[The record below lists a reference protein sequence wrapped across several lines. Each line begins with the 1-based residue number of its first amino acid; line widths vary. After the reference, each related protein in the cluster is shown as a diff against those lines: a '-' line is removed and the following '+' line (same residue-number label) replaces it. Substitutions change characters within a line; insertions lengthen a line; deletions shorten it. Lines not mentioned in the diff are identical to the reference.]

1 MIGDLNPNNDKFI
14 ERPLSF
20 GFEFKFDVNF
30 FRQSSIFDLGVRYS
44 YVSNIIEN
52 IIENQHPNA

>member
-1 MIGDLNPNNDKFI
+1 MIGDLNTNNDKFI

-20 GFEFKFDVNF
+20 GFEFKLDVNF

-52 IIENQHPNA
+52 KN